1 MNTTLIP
8 IIILLVITFLSL
20 VYWLWRFYYYIP
32 NKEKEFA
39 KKFFVKNLKQY
50 SFEHLK
56 EVKKIH
62 NGYTNLSFYIKTIDN
77 HEYQLRFAKN
87 NHIVDRNNEK
97 KIIMFLN
104 KQDYLYLDQFGNYI
118 KKWIKGRDLNLNDI
132 DDLFWKRIKSKI
144 DYLHSIN
151 VKELNLLKNDYKKVL
166 SNKKISKKLLIK
178 YEKYLS
184 ILNEQEWVFSHNDLN
199 YNNIIVNENKELI
212 FIDYEWSR
220 INHPYW
226 DIVNFC
232 RESHFS
238 FMELK
243 NVAIKFDIEF
253 DKFMK
258 MYFIC
263 LLFAYNWTFENSF
276 SFKIWKYRLGVKKQI
291 FKIFKYLEKLG
302 I

>member
-20 VYWLWRFYYYIP
+20 IYWVWRFYYYIP

-39 KKFFVKNLKQY
+39 KKFFTKSLKQY
-50 SFEHLK
+50 SFEHIK

-62 NGYTNLSFYIKTIDN
+62 NGYTNLSFYVKTTDN
-77 HEYQLRFAKN
+77 LEFQLRFAKN
-87 NHIVDRNNEK
+87 SQIVDRSNEK
-97 KIIMFLN
+97 KIILFFN
-104 KQDYLYLDQFGNYI
+104 KQDYLYLDQYGNYI
-118 KKWIKGRDLNLNDI
+118 KKWIKGRDLNSSDV

-144 DYLHSIN
+144 DYLHSVNI
-151 VKELNLLKNDYKKVL
+151 KELNILRHDYKKVL
-166 SNKKISKKLLIK
+166 ANQKISKKLLDK
-178 YEKYLS
+178 YEQYLPM
-184 ILNEQEWVFSHNDLN
+184 LDKQEWVFSHNDLN
-199 YNNIIVNENKELI
+199 YNNIIVNENKELV

-232 RESHFS
+232 RESHLS
-238 FMELK
+238 FEQLEV
-243 NVAIKFDIEF
+243 VANKFNIEF
-253 DKFMK
+253 NDFIK

-263 LLFAYNWTFENSF
+263 LVFAYNWTYENSF
-276 SFKIWKYRLGVKKQI
+276 SFKIWKYRLGVKSQI
-291 FKIFKYLEKLG
+291 SKTFSHLEKLA